1 MWPTAVR
8 QQEPAMTRPSV
19 VIMIETATIYG
30 RRLLQGITSYLRSH
44 EPWSVFLEQHEL
56 GAEPPAWLRRWKGD
70 GLITRVMTPEFAAW
84 LKQQHLPVIDLNDRL
99 PSSGFP
105 RINSDDQHIGRL
117 AAEHLLERGFQHFGY
132 CGFSEELW
140 SDRRRDGFR
149 DTIADQ
155 GVTFSTFDTPW
166 AMPKTASWDR
176 QQEQIAEWLVTLP
189 RPAGLMCCNDMRG
202 QHVLDACTRLGWSVP
217 EEAAVIGVDDD
228 ELLCELSDPPLSSVR
243 PNPERIGYLAAALL
257 DSWMQGRAP
266 DAQEEVLPPLGVATR
281 QSSDVLAIDDPQIA
295 AAVRYIRESACR
307 GISVTDVLRTVPQ
320 SRTMLERKFRKFLG
334 RSPQAEIRH
343 VQIKRARQLLAE
355 TDLKLERIAE
365 LTGFQH
371 PEYLSVVFKR
381 EVGQTPGEFRRS
393 ATSPGKRG

>member
-1 MWPTAVR
+1 MK
-8 QQEPAMTRPSV
+8 RPSV
-19 VIMIETATIYG
+19 VIMVETATIYG
-30 RRLLQGITSYLRSH
+30 RRVLQGITSYLRSH

-56 GAEPPAWLRRWKGD
+56 GATPPPWLRRWKGD
-70 GLITRVMTPEFAAW
+70 GLITRVMTPDFAQW
-84 LKQQHLPVIDLNDRL
+84 IKKQQLPVIDLNDRL

-140 SDRRRDGFR
+140 SDRRRDGFQE
-149 DTIADQ
+149 TLHAQ
-155 GVTFSTFDTPW
+155 GLTAAGFDTPW
-166 AMPKTASWDR
+166 AMPQTASWDR
-176 QQEQIAEWLVTLP
+176 QQEQIAAWLSTLP
-189 RPAGLMCCNDMRG
+189 RPVGLMCCNDMRG
-202 QHVLDACTRLGWSVP
+202 QHVLDACSRLGWSVP
-217 EEAAVIGVDDD
+217 EEAAVVGVDDD
-228 ELLCELSDPPLSSVR
+228 ELLCEFCDPPLSSVR

-266 DAQEEVLPPLGVATR
+266 DAQEEVLPPLGVTTR
-281 QSSDVLAIDDPQIA
+281 QSSDVLAMDDPQIA
-295 AAVRYIRESACR
+295 AAVRFIRETACR
-307 GISVTDVLRTVPQ
+307 GITVNDVLRSVPQ